1 MWVDLGIFRNI
12 ISVVKMGL
20 AHEDVE
26 NQARAEKAS
35 RALEMRRRGLP
46 YREIAKALG
55 YATPSGAKALIDWSY
70 QTTLRENLE
79 EARELELERLDSYA
93 VKAEELYTV
102 DPAAGLDRLI
112 KLAEQRCKV
121 QGLYAPQK
129 TEVTGKDGVPIGE
142 PTIAQAKMAMQEFF
156 SNVTPKGDEDEKLDS
171 PSTEAEP

>member
-1 MWVDLGIFRNI
+1 
-12 ISVVKMGL
+12 MGY
-20 AHEDVE
+20 AKEDVA
-26 NQARAEKAS
+26 NQERAEKAS
-35 RALEMRRRGLP
+35 QALEMRRRGLP

-70 QTTLRENLE
+70 QATLRENLE

-93 VKAEELYTV
+93 VKAEALFEA

-129 TEVTGKDGVPIGE
+129 TEVTGKDGVPLGE

-156 SNVTPKGDEDEKLDS
+156 SNVTPKGDEDEKL
-171 PSTEAEP
+171 EAPASDGEP